1 MAADVVAHKQKV
13 LLRLQPMVQ
22 LFSMQNTVSLSP
34 FLVQRWSINK
44 SRAWHLQETMP
55 AEIWSRACYHHVG
68 SRGVSALG
76 KWETPPKSPSSS
88 VQTELVQALDICPTN
103 VFRAILSLHVCQPWI
118 PLSPCLPRF
127 PEISGF
133 SRSWRKAKRA

>member
-88 VQTELVQALDICPTN
+88 VQTELVQVLDICPTN
-103 VFRAILSLHVCQPWI
+103 FFRAILFVTR
-118 PLSPCLPRF
+118 LPTLDST
-127 PEISGF
+127 PTMST
-133 SRSWRKAKRA
+133 